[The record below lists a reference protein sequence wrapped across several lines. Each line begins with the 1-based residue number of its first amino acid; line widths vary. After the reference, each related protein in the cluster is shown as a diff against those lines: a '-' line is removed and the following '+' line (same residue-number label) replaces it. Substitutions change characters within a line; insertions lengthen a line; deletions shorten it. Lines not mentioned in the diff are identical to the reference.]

1 MGKDP
6 GSANLQCRI
15 SRDLEGLSARK
26 KYAIPYGA
34 YDASKIL
41 VIIANICLI

>member
-6 GSANLQCRI
+6 DSANLQCRI

-26 KYAIPYGA
+26 KYICAQNHL
-34 YDASKIL
+34 DDIL
-41 VIIANICLI
+41 